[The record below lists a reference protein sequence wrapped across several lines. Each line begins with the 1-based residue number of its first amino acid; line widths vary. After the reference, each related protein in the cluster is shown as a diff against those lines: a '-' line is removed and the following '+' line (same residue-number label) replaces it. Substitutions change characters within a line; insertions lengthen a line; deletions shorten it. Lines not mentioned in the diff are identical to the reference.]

1 MREISNGE
9 GTVTLPRSEYDR
21 IMKDNFI
28 AKNVMQYLYDNCE
41 KSKYSDDEL
50 VFSTLYLSNLLKAI
64 DTEYYA
70 YMLEVKRKEAEKNES
85 K

>member
-21 IMKDNFI
+21 IVKNNFI
-28 AKNVMQYLYDNCE
+28 GSKVMQYLYDNCE
-41 KSKYSDDEL
+41 KSRYSDDEL
-50 VFSTLYLSNLLKAI
+50 AFNTLYLSDLLKTI

-70 YMLEVKRKEAEKNES
+70 YMLEVKCKEAEKNES